1 MWLAPCVGGSS
12 QTQKMLSAC
21 PMKAL
26 TDRSE
31 AHAPQNLSHFGVV
44 VISSIMPYRWETLP
58 KLTYLIYG
66 YTAL

>member
-31 AHAPQNLSHFGVV
+31 AHAPQNLTV
-44 VISSIMPYRWETLP
+44 TLVWW
-58 KLTYLIYG
+58 
-66 YTAL
+66 

>member
-1 MWLAPCVGGSS
+1 MLLLNRRLQSLPCGCLDFGGVTLGMWLAPCVGGSS

-31 AHAPQNLSHFGVV
+31 AHAPQNLTV
-44 VISSIMPYRWETLP
+44 TLVWW
-58 KLTYLIYG
+58 
-66 YTAL
+66 